1 VCQSSRPLARLP
13 IVKCVGEPLSR
24 RRSGAHLSASRSPI
38 ARRSGWSRG
47 RGSPQPYR
55 RRQRVSSSILMFSAG
70 VEPPHPGGLSWSG
83 PGVPAGPAKPTII
96 HLLETTN
103 EGRLGNS
110 GSFGSLTSR
119 VKAQPGTCAGTR
131 LGDCCRARTTQ
142 WMTPMRK
149 FRSFAAGSANRSSR
163 PRAVIAGGAK
173 INTSGPA
180 IFVRK
185 VGAFERRRAP
195 CGVALLWVARN
206 VICGACMGTTGVA
219 EWLKAAD

>member
-1 VCQSSRPLARLP
+1 VRWSSRPLARLP

-24 RRSGAHLSASRSPI
+24 RRSGVHLSASRSPI

-103 EGRLGNS
+103 EGKLGSS
-110 GSFGSLTSR
+110 GSFGNLISR
-119 VKAQPGTCAGTR
+119 VKAQSGACAGNIALVWTALKKRQFQVYEPMQRGNSPSTYWSKNAAQILLGLCARFVCYIKFTFKSWQQKLLELRFAKDRTR
-131 LGDCCRARTTQ
+131 DQNCI
-142 WMTPMRK
+142 
-149 FRSFAAGSANRSSR
+149 GS
-163 PRAVIAGGAK
+163 
-173 INTSGPA
+173 T
-180 IFVRK
+180 
-185 VGAFERRRAP
+185 
-195 CGVALLWVARN
+195 L
-206 VICGACMGTTGVA
+206 T
-219 EWLKAAD
+219 